1 MQVIICYDVS
11 DNKLRY
17 KLVKYLEKIAIRVQL
32 SVFKAEL
39 KPTEISKLDKYA
51 KKLLHNG
58 ANGNVLIHNGAN
70 GNVLIYQV
78 EQEFTRSEQNFLP
91 EAFIVI

>member
-1 MQVIICYDVS
+1 MQVVICYDVS

-39 KPTEISKLDKYA
+39 KTNDISKLDKYA
-51 KKLLHNG
+51 KKLLRNG
-58 ANGNVLIHNGAN
+58 AK

-78 EQEFTRSEQNFLP
+78 EQEFTRSERNFLP
-91 EAFIVI
+91 EDFIVI

>member
-17 KLVKYLEKIAIRVQL
+17 KLVKHLEKIAVRVQL

-39 KPTEISKLDKYA
+39 KPAEISKLDKYA

-58 ANGNVLIHNGAN
+58 EK
-70 GNVLIYQV
+70 GNVLIYHV

-91 EAFIVI
+91 EDFIVI

>member
-17 KLVKYLEKIAIRVQL
+17 KLVKHLEKIAVRVQL
-32 SVFKAEL
+32 SVFKAAL
-39 KPTEISKLDKYA
+39 KPAEISKLDKYA

-58 ANGNVLIHNGAN
+58 EK

>member
-17 KLVKYLEKIAIRVQL
+17 KLVKHLEKIAVRVQL

-39 KPTEISKLDKYA
+39 KPAEIPKLDKYA

-58 ANGNVLIHNGAN
+58 VK

>member
-17 KLVKYLEKIAIRVQL
+17 KLVKHLEKIAVRVQL

-39 KPTEISKLDKYA
+39 KLKEIYKLDKYA
-51 KKLLHNG
+51 KKILHNG
-58 ANGNVLIHNGAN
+58 AE

-78 EQEFTRSEQNFLP
+78 EQEFTKSEQNFLP
-91 EAFIVI
+91 ESFIIM

>member
-17 KLVKYLEKIAIRVQL
+17 KLVKHSEKIAVRVQL

-39 KPTEISKLDKYA
+39 KPAEISKLDKYA

-58 ANGNVLIHNGAN
+58 EK

>member
-1 MQVIICYDVS
+1 MQVVICYDVS

-32 SVFKAEL
+32 SVFKEEL
-39 KPTEISKLDKYA
+39 KANDISKLDKYA

-58 ANGNVLIHNGAN
+58 TK

-91 EAFIVI
+91 ESFIVM

>member
-17 KLVKYLEKIAIRVQL
+17 KLVKHLEKIAIRVQL

-39 KPTEISKLDKYA
+39 KPAEISKLDKYA
-51 KKLLHNG
+51 KKLLYNG
-58 ANGNVLIHNGAN
+58 AK

>member
-39 KPTEISKLDKYA
+39 KPAEIFKLDKYA

-58 ANGNVLIHNGAN
+58 AK

>member
-17 KLVKYLEKIAIRVQL
+17 KLVKHLEKIAVRVQL

-39 KPTEISKLDKYA
+39 KPAEISKLDKYA

-58 ANGNVLIHNGAN
+58 EK
-70 GNVLIYQV
+70 GNVLIYHV

>member
-17 KLVKYLEKIAIRVQL
+17 KLVKHLEKIAVRVQL

-39 KPTEISKLDKYA
+39 KLKEIYKLDKYA

-58 ANGNVLIHNGAN
+58 AE

-78 EQEFTRSEQNFLP
+78 EHEFTRSEQNFLP
-91 EAFIVI
+91 ESFIII

>member
-17 KLVKYLEKIAIRVQL
+17 KLVKHLEKMAVRVQL

-39 KPTEISKLDKYA
+39 KLKEIYKLDKYA

-58 ANGNVLIHNGAN
+58 AE

-78 EQEFTRSEQNFLP
+78 EQEFTRSEQSFLP
-91 EAFIVI
+91 ESFIIM

>member
-1 MQVIICYDVS
+1 MQVVICYDVS

-39 KPTEISKLDKYA
+39 KPNDISKLDKYA

-58 ANGNVLIHNGAN
+58 AK

-78 EQEFTRSEQNFLP
+78 EQEFTGSEQIFLP
-91 EAFIVI
+91 EDFIVI

>member
-11 DNKLRY
+11 DNKLRC
-17 KLVKYLEKIAIRVQL
+17 KLVKHLEKMAVRVQL

-39 KPTEISKLDKYA
+39 KLKEIYKLDKYA

-58 ANGNVLIHNGAN
+58 AE

-78 EQEFTRSEQNFLP
+78 EQEFTRSEQSFLP
-91 EAFIVI
+91 ESFIIM

>member
-17 KLVKYLEKIAIRVQL
+17 KLVKHLEKISVRVQL

-39 KPTEISKLDKYA
+39 KPAEISKLDKYA

-58 ANGNVLIHNGAN
+58 EK

>member
-17 KLVKYLEKIAIRVQL
+17 KLVKHLEKIAVRVQL

-39 KPTEISKLDKYA
+39 KLKEIYKLDKYT

-58 ANGNVLIHNGAN
+58 AE

-91 EAFIVI
+91 ESFIIM

>member
-17 KLVKYLEKIAIRVQL
+17 KLVKHLEKIAVRVQL

-39 KPTEISKLDKYA
+39 KPAEISKLDKYA

-58 ANGNVLIHNGAN
+58 EK
-70 GNVLIYQV
+70 GNVLIYHI

>member
-1 MQVIICYDVS
+1 MKVIICYDVS

-17 KLVKYLEKIAIRVQL
+17 KLVKHLEKIAVRVQL

-39 KPTEISKLDKYA
+39 KLKEIYKLDKYA

-58 ANGNVLIHNGAN
+58 AE

-78 EQEFTRSEQNFLP
+78 EQEFTRSEQSFLP
-91 EAFIVI
+91 ESFIIM

>member
-17 KLVKYLEKIAIRVQL
+17 KLVKHLEKIAVRVQL

-39 KPTEISKLDKYA
+39 KPAEISKLDKYA

-58 ANGNVLIHNGAN
+58 AKD
-70 GNVLIYQV
+70 NVLIYQV

>member
-1 MQVIICYDVS
+1 M
-11 DNKLRY
+11 
-17 KLVKYLEKIAIRVQL
+17 QL

-39 KPTEISKLDKYA
+39 KPAEISKLDKYA

-58 ANGNVLIHNGAN
+58 AK

-78 EQEFTRSEQNFLP
+78 EQEFTRSEQNFCPKLLL
-91 EAFIVI
+91 

>member
-17 KLVKYLEKIAIRVQL
+17 KLVKHLEKIAVRVQL

-39 KPTEISKLDKYA
+39 KPAEISKLDKYA
-51 KKLLHNG
+51 KKPLHNG
-58 ANGNVLIHNGAN
+58 AK

>member
-1 MQVIICYDVS
+1 MKVIICYDVS

-17 KLVKYLEKIAIRVQL
+17 KLVKHLEKIAVRVQL

-39 KPTEISKLDKYA
+39 KLKEIYKLDKYA

-58 ANGNVLIHNGAN
+58 AE

-78 EQEFTRSEQNFLP
+78 EQEFTKSEQNFLP
-91 EAFIVI
+91 ESFIIM

>member
-1 MQVIICYDVS
+1 MQVIIFYDVS

-17 KLVKYLEKIAIRVQL
+17 KLVKHLDKIAVRVQL

-39 KPTEISKLDKYA
+39 KLKEIYKLDKYA

-58 ANGNVLIHNGAN
+58 AE

-91 EAFIVI
+91 ESFIIM